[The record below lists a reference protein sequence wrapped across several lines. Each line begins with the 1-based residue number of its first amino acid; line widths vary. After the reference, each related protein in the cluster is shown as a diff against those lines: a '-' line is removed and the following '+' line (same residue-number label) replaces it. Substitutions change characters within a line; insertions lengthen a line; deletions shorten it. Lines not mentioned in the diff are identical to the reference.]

1 MYPLISIGNTID
13 IYTFGV
19 GLVIAWIVFFV
30 SLHQFAIRKGL
41 GKHAFTDIVTFTFS
55 IFFSSRI
62 FYIITEWREEK
73 FIFQDLFEGRGLGR
87 FLHQFFVTDNY
98 NLSLAGG
105 IIGFFL
111 VFLIK
116 MWGKK
121 KEVHLDI
128 IVFSFLLAAAVG
140 YTGALLGGQI
150 YGIPFNSMFSILYD
164 NKNSIVPFQNPLFPL
179 PVFYIFATGGLY
191 WYLHRLSGK
200 NALPDGFVG
209 YMGMGIYGVILFI
222 FEFLNGST
230 DMIQSSLLI
239 NMTQLVG
246 LFLIGYSLL

>member
-1 MYPLISIGNTID
+1 
-13 IYTFGV
+13 
-19 GLVIAWIVFFV
+19 
-30 SLHQFAIRKGL
+30 
-41 GKHAFTDIVTFTFS
+41 
-55 IFFSSRI
+55 
-62 FYIITEWREEK
+62 
-73 FIFQDLFEGRGLGR
+73 
-87 FLHQFFVTDNY
+87 
-98 NLSLAGG
+98 
-105 IIGFFL
+105 
-111 VFLIK
+111 
-116 MWGKK
+116 MWKKK

-209 YMGMGIYGVILFI
+209 YMGMGVYGVILFI